1 MKHILLTGASRGVG
15 LALAQLHLEKGDQVH
30 ALLRTTNHTAEQLKQ
45 QFPNLNLYFCDMRSE
60 SDIRQ
65 VFRNFALTTD
75 HLDLLYNVAG
85 INLDGDGIPLTELN
99 FQNCLDMY
107 NVNALGPLR
116 VLSSALPFLKET
128 SVVLNITS
136 EAGSITEC
144 KRTDS
149 YGYCMSK
156 AAANMATK
164 MFSNAFPYIRTFCV
178 HPGWVRTDMGGPHA
192 KNSPYSISPRESAE
206 ALYDIAVHPQQF
218 SDEVIY
224 LDYKNQAMP
233 W

>member
-1 MKHILLTGASRGVG
+1 MKQVLITGASRGIG
-15 LALAQLHLEKGDQVH
+15 LALTQLHLEHGDYVF
-30 ALLRTTNHTAEQLKQ
+30 AFLRKSTAEIDILQRNFGNLQLC
-45 QFPNLNLYFCDMRSE
+45 FCDIQSE
-60 SDIRQ
+60 EEISHAVMEHLSNTEYLDI
-65 VFRNFALTTD
+65 V
-75 HLDLLYNVAG
+75 YNIAG
-85 INLDGDGIPLTELN
+85 LNLDGDGIPLTELN

-136 EAGSITEC
+136 ESGSITDC